1 MRIHFGIKY
10 GRSITWP
17 ERCSWCGAGID
28 KWQKYQKKSSYES
41 QYRIFWWNILSRVQ
55 TIYYPLCKKHNI
67 IAHLLRPSRLLWESI
82 LVFFLFLV
90 VVDIIDIKTQW
101 LYLLFLL
108 PLAGY
113 FYYKKH
119 GLIIHNVGEKHLELS
134 LPDGKYAEEF
144 GLLNNC
150 NNIKGH
156 LLTQD

>member
-1 MRIHFGIKY
+1 
-10 GRSITWP
+10 
-17 ERCSWCGAGID
+17 
-28 KWQKYQKKSSYES
+28 
-41 QYRIFWWNILSRVQ
+41 
-55 TIYYPLCKKHNI
+55 
-67 IAHLLRPSRLLWESI
+67 
-82 LVFFLFLV
+82 V